1 MKTEKKKKNDD
12 DYDSPWK
19 DILGIYFEEFMRF
32 FFPWVA
38 DKIDWSRGYTL
49 LDKELKQITREAER
63 GKRLA
68 DRLVQVWKKDG
79 GEAWV
84 LAHPEIQAGREKDF
98 PHRVWV
104 YYYRIHDLY
113 NRPVLS
119 LAVLADRNPKWRP
132 SEYSLDLWGCRN
144 EFHFPVVKIL
154 DYKKQWEELEKS
166 DSPFAVVVMA
176 HLKTQETAKDKESRR
191 RWKLELTKSLYRQG
205 FEKQDIIN
213 LYRFID
219 WLMALPKELEKTY
232 HEELVKFEE
241 ERKMQYVTTA
251 ERIGIQK
258 GEKIGIQKGEKI
270 GIQKGEKIGIQKGEK
285 IGIQKG
291 EKIGIQ
297 KGIKKGRKEG
307 VLIGEIL
314 TLQRILKQPVYSKA
328 ELEKKTLK
336 ELKSILAETEARLP
350 SS

>member
-1 MKTEKKKKNDD
+1 MKTKKKKKAGFRD

-32 FFPWVA
+32 FFPSVA
-38 DKIDWSRGYTL
+38 RKIDWSKGYTL
-49 LDKELKQITREAER
+49 LDKEMSQITREAEK

-68 DRLVQVWKKDG
+68 DRLVQVWKKNG

-119 LAVLADRNPKWRP
+119 LAVLADKSPKWRP
-132 SEYSLDLWGCRN
+132 SEYSQELWGCRN

-154 DYKKQWEELEKS
+154 DYRERWEYLEKS

-176 HLKTQETAKDKESRR
+176 HLKTMETGKDKESRR
-191 RWKLELTKSLYRQG
+191 HWKLELTKNLYRRG
-205 FEKQDIIN
+205 FKKQDIIN

-219 WLMALPKELEKTY
+219 WLMALPVKLEKIY

-241 ERKMQYVTTA
+241 GQKMLYITTA
-251 ERIGIQK
+251 ERIGVEK
-258 GEKIGIQKGEKI
+258 GEKIGVEKGEKI
-270 GIQKGEKIGIQKGEK
+270 GVKKGV
-285 IGIQKG
+285 
-291 EKIGIQ
+291 
-297 KGIKKGRKEG
+297 KKGRKEG
-307 VLIGEIL
+307 VLIGGIL
-314 TLQRILKQPVYSKA
+314 MAQRILRQPVYSQA
-328 ELEKKTLK
+328 ELETKSLK
-336 ELKSILAETEARLP
+336 ELKRILVETEARLP